1 MFDCVNP
8 YVVEG
13 VNTEID
19 NKLATKRRATDTE
32 CQQPQSKKYSVV
44 NKDGLSS
51 QVPKY
56 GKKGINKE
64 PNQRQWVSTK
74 LNINKEFD
82 IPEEELFKIGMVIE
96 VKEEEE
102 SKRFPEDFRLSKCM
116 KEILKENKFEFEVFA
131 QRRKMVIFVK
141 NEVAAEKILKQS
153 QMCGL
158 AIEAKRRGETVRGII
173 KGIPLDVSEDDV
185 LDSLDSP
192 ITIIGAKRQKRFN
205 RETRKMEDSLAILIT
220 FENNFLPPVV
230 WMGGRRRIVHEYKRQ
245 LLQCHKCQRYGHVK
259 KYCPAKEEICLRCA
273 GKHASG
279 LCQMKNNNLQ
289 NKTSLYKCINCNGNH
304 PSTSMQ
310 CIVRQRNTEI
320 LKVAE
325 RHRMSFRRAEIVYRS
340 YAEVTNKQAYKEQA
354 KINVPFRD
362 NENSQMQQRIV
373 SNTINKI
380 VIGLVLSPEILSIEN
395 LPIREKADKLCNF
408 IESLGIMKMN
418 SSLILNQ

>member
-13 VNTEID
+13 VNTEMD
-19 NKLATKRRATDTE
+19 NKLATKRRATDTG
-32 CQQPQSKKYSVV
+32 CQQPQSKKYNVV

-51 QVPKY
+51 QVPKD
-56 GKKGINKE
+56 GKKGINME

-116 KEILKENKFEFEVFA
+116 KELLKENKFEFEVFA

-173 KGIPLDVSEDDV
+173 KGISLDVSEDDV

-192 ITIIGAKRQKRFN
+192 ITIIGAKRQKRFS
-205 RETRKMEDSLAILIT
+205 RET
-220 FENNFLPPVV
+220 
-230 WMGGRRRIVHEYKRQ
+230 
-245 LLQCHKCQRYGHVK
+245 
-259 KYCPAKEEICLRCA
+259 
-273 GKHASG
+273 
-279 LCQMKNNNLQ
+279 
-289 NKTSLYKCINCNGNH
+289 
-304 PSTSMQ
+304 
-310 CIVRQRNTEI
+310 
-320 LKVAE
+320 
-325 RHRMSFRRAEIVYRS
+325 
-340 YAEVTNKQAYKEQA
+340 
-354 KINVPFRD
+354 
-362 NENSQMQQRIV
+362 
-373 SNTINKI
+373 
-380 VIGLVLSPEILSIEN
+380 
-395 LPIREKADKLCNF
+395 
-408 IESLGIMKMN
+408 
-418 SSLILNQ
+418 